1 LIFIWVIAFRCV
13 RCAVVGYLS
22 DVYGKELKP
31 RKKSKRP
38 LHNYMAKEK
47 IEKIC
52 QIELKIEGNNQLL
65 ARFLAKSW

>member
-1 LIFIWVIAFRCV
+1 M
-13 RCAVVGYLS
+13 
-22 DVYGKELKP
+22 
-31 RKKSKRP
+31 RP

-65 ARFLAKSW
+65 AKFLAKSW